1 METCSAG
8 KQYALGRSVGGLSR
22 WGHDLPRNDRHGQ
35 CMSDML
41 KARSPKLSPDVTGK
55 KLYRGPYIYSF
66 TKEEEESIEHQ
77 ESKGAG
83 GGEWERI

>member
-1 METCSAG
+1 MAGVWVLNIANRGMALETYSAG

-22 WGHDLPRNDRHGQ
+22 WGHDLPRNDRHGR

-55 KLYRGPYIYSF
+55 KS
-66 TKEEEESIEHQ
+66 
-77 ESKGAG
+77 
-83 GGEWERI
+83 